1 MSGGADAQI
10 GFKSETTP
18 GTLVVVDQFP
28 PFKSEGL
35 AQVINYLD
43 TETISARHTLSVTK
57 QGTKEVGGPV
67 SFELANVDLA
77 TLLTHMMGT
86 VVTTGAGPYEHVAT
100 PGSLVGK
107 SMSWQV
113 GRPSS
118 DGTVNPFDYAGC
130 KVGSWTISA
139 DVGSIATMDLDL
151 VGMTEATDGS
161 LATASYDT
169 AWEPFVFTEASLT
182 LAGSAIGTVRSLSV
196 TGDNAIERRV
206 RLGSGTSKEPLQIG
220 RRPYTG
226 TVSMD
231 FDGLTEYAKYV
242 AGTQVALVALFDN
255 GTDTLTITANVQYTG
270 DTPTVGGQELLEQ
283 TLPFRCLSA
292 TSDATA
298 ITLTLSNTEVLAD

>member
-10 GFKSETTP
+10 GYKSESTP

-28 PFKSEGL
+28 PFLSEGL

-43 TETISARHTLSVTK
+43 TETISSRHTLSVTK
-57 QGTKEVGGPV
+57 QGTVEVGGSV

-77 TLLTHMMGT
+77 TLLTHMMGK
-86 VVTTGAGPYEHVAT
+86 VVTSGVGPYEHVAT

-118 DGTVNPFDYAGC
+118 GGTVHPFDYAGM
-130 KVGSWTISA
+130 KIGSWTISA

-151 VGMTEATDGS
+151 VGMTEATGGP

-182 LAGSAIGTVRSLSV
+182 VAGTSIATVRSLSI
-196 TGDNAIERRV
+196 TGENAIERRV
-206 RLGSGTSKEPLQIG
+206 RLGSGVSKEPLQIG

-226 TVSMD
+226 TVAMD
-231 FDGLTEYAKYV
+231 FDDLTQYAQYV

-255 GTDTLTITANVQYTG
+255 GTDTLTVTANVQYTG
-270 DTPTVGGQELLEQ
+270 DTPVVGGQELLEQ
-283 TLPFRCLSA
+283 SLPFRALSA
-292 TSDATA
+292 TSDAAA
-298 ITLTLSNTEVLAD
+298 ITLTLSNTEVLAS

>member
-10 GFKSETTP
+10 GFKTESTV
-18 GTLVVVDQFP
+18 GTKVVVDQFP

-35 AQVINYLD
+35 TQSITYLD
-43 TETISARHTLSVTK
+43 TETISSRHTLSVTK
-57 QGTKEVGGPV
+57 QGTKEVGGQV
-67 SFELANVDLA
+67 SFELANVDFA
-77 TLLTHMMGT
+77 TLLTHMMGS
-86 VVTTGAGPYEHVAT
+86 VTTSGAGPYTHVAT

-113 GRPSS
+113 GRPDSG
-118 DGTVNPFDYAGC
+118 GTVNPFDYLGC
-130 KVGSWTISA
+130 KIGSWTISA

-151 VGMTEATDGS
+151 VGMTEATGGT

-182 LAGSAIGTVRSLSV
+182 LAGTAIGTVRSLSL

-231 FDGLTEYAKYV
+231 FDSLTQYAKYV
-242 AGTQVALVALFDN
+242 AGTEVALVALFDN
-255 GTDTLTITANVQYTG
+255 GTDTLTIACNVQFTG
-270 DTPTVGGQELLEQ
+270 ETPTVGGQELLEQ
-283 TLPFRCLSA
+283 SLPFRCLSA
-292 TSDATA
+292 TSDADA
-298 ITLTLSNTEVLAD
+298 ITLTLVNTETVAT